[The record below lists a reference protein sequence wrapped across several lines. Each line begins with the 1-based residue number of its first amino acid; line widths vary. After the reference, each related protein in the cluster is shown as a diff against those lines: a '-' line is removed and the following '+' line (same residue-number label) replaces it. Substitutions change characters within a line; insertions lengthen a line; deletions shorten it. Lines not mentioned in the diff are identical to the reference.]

1 MKKVKDHNG
10 FVFTT
15 AIKKLRRLKKRTKVI
30 PGGTSAGKT
39 FGVIPLLIDRAT
51 KTPNLEISIVSE
63 TLPHLRKG
71 AMKDFLKI
79 MRLTGRYI
87 DKNWS
92 KTLLTYTFSNGSY
105 IEFFSADQ
113 EERVR
118 GPRRHILYVNEGN
131 NIKNFDTFYQL
142 AIRTSIEIFLDFN
155 PSHEFWAHTEL
166 KEDEDIEWII
176 LTYKDNEGLP
186 ASIVKEIEK
195 AKAKA
200 FHNTELK
207 PDPFIESNIKSAF
220 WANWWKVYGLGL
232 LGSLDGVIISNY
244 ELIDEVPA
252 EAEYLGSGL
261 DFGYTNDPSTII
273 DIYKWNGKRIVDEV
287 LYAKGQDNDMLAEEI
302 GERNVFAD
310 SAEPKSIDYLRLK
323 KQKNVKGVIKGPD
336 SIVFGLELMQMQ
348 EYLITKRSVNL
359 IREVRG
365 YCYDKDKT
373 GKKSNKPAEGQE
385 DHAIDAWRYVE
396 MMLLNH
402 IVKEISFGWDSDD

>member
-1 MKKVKDHNG
+1 MMKKKVLVHNG

-15 AIKKLRRLKKRTKVI
+15 AIRKLRRLKKRTKVI

-79 MRLTGRYI
+79 MKLTRRYV

-92 KTLLTYTFSNGSY
+92 KTLLTYTFSNGSF

-131 NIKNFDTFYQL
+131 NIKKFDTFYQL

-166 KEDEDIEWII
+166 EEDEDIEWIV

-195 AKAKA
+195 ARVKA
-200 FHNTELK
+200 FINPELK
-207 PDPFIESNIKSAF
+207 PDPFIESNIKSGF

-232 LGSLDGVIISNY
+232 LGSLDSVILSNY
-244 ELIDEVPA
+244 ELIDSVPP

-261 DFGYTNDPSTII
+261 DFGYTNDPSALI

-287 LYAKGQDNDMLAEEI
+287 LYAKGQDNDMLADAIED
-302 GERNVFAD
+302 RKVFAD
-310 SAEPKSIDYLRLK
+310 SAEPKSIDYLALK
-323 KQKNVKGVIKGPD
+323 KKKNVKPVVKGPD
-336 SIVFGLELMQMQ
+336 SIVFGLEMMQMQ
-348 EYLITKRSVNL
+348 EYLVTKRSVNV

-385 DHAIDAWRYVE
+385 DHSIDAWRYAE

-402 IVKEISFGWDSDD
+402 VEREISFGW

>member
-1 MKKVKDHNG
+1 MKKKLNHNG
-10 FVFTT
+10 FVYTT
-15 AIKKLRRLKKRTKVI
+15 AIRKLRKLKKRTKVI

-51 KTPNLEISIVSE
+51 KSPNLEISIVSE

-79 MRLTGRYI
+79 MKLTGRYI

-92 KTLLTYTFSNGSY
+92 RTLLTYTFSNGSY

-131 NIKNFDTFYQL
+131 NIKKFDTFYQL
-142 AIRTSIEIFLDFN
+142 AIRTSLEIFLDFN

-166 KEDEDIEWII
+166 INDPDVEWII

-186 ASIVKEIEK
+186 ESIVKEIEK
-195 AKAKA
+195 AKHKA
-200 FHNTELK
+200 FLNPELK
-207 PDPFIESNIKSAF
+207 PDPFIESNIKSSF
-220 WANWWKVYGLGL
+220 WSNWWKVYGLGL

-244 ELIDEVPA
+244 ELIDDIPK

-261 DFGYTNDPSTII
+261 DFGYTNDPSVII
-273 DIYKWNGKRIVDEV
+273 DVYSWNGKRIVDEV
-287 LYAKGQDNDMLAEEI
+287 LYEKAQDNDKLSDAI
-302 GERNVFAD
+302 GDRKVFAD
-310 SAEPKSIDYLRLK
+310 SSEPKSIDYLKDK
-323 KQKNVKGVIKGPD
+323 KKKNVKGVVKGPD
-336 SIVFGLELMQMQ
+336 SIVFGLQLMQEQ
-348 EYLITKRSVNL
+348 YYLITKRSVNL
-359 IREVRG
+359 IREVRN
-365 YCYDKDKT
+365 YSYDKDKT

-385 DHAIDAWRYVE
+385 DHAMDAWRYVE
-396 MMLLNH
+396 MTLLAKPQLKRAK
-402 IVKEISFGWDSDD
+402 IYY